1 MSSPQVKLIPFAGNS
16 SGPSNVCNTFCSS
29 HFAKEMHQHCT
40 FIKAT
45 PAAHSRPKNKSG
57 NRVKLV
63 PPAEKKRKCTPWCM
77 QMCSQS
83 AVLLPLGLL
92 PACCHC
98 CCCLGSFELY
108 LHQKKYY
115 LSKLDQIKEFTYVS
129 KAVFLVSLSM
139 TKSCYS
145 L

>member
-63 PPAEKKRKCTPWCM
+63 PPAQKKKENVHLGVCKCVV
-77 QMCSQS
+77 SQ
-83 AVLLPLGLL
+83 LC
-92 PACCHC
+92 CCHLAC
-98 CCCLGSFELY
+98 SPPVVIVAVVWVPLSYIYTKKNIIFLY
-108 LHQKKYY
+108 LI
-115 LSKLDQIKEFTYVS
+115 KLK
-129 KAVFLVSLSM
+129 SLPM
-139 TKSCYS
+139 PVRLFCW
-145 L
+145 